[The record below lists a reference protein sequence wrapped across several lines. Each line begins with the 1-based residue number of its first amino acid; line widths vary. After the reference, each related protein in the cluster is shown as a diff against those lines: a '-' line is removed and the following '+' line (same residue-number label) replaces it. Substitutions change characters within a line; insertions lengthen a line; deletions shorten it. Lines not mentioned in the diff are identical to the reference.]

1 MSRQVVQSLIG
12 RAVMDE
18 AFRELLFNDPDKVF
32 EGLDL
37 TEEEEM
43 LLRDLDPDEVADF
56 AGKLDER
63 ITKVKMRMG

>member
-12 RAVMDE
+12 RAVMDQE
-18 AFRELLFNDPDKVF
+18 FRELLFSDPDKTF

-37 TEEEEM
+37 TEEEKT
-43 LLRDLDPDEVADF
+43 LLRNLDPDEVADF